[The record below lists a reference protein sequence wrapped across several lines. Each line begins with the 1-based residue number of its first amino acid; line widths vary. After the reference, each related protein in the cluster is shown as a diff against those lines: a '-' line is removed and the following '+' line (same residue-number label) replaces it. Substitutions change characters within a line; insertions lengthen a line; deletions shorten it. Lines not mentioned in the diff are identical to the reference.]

1 MKRKCKQLWSS
12 VPPISTKQAIQIIF
26 CLNYYCGSSNLSS
39 YHPLLKKKKKEIL
52 FDVKPLSIQVV
63 AALLTTSSSNEMMST
78 YGLRAIRM
86 AEKGNNWYL
95 SYH

>member
-1 MKRKCKQLWSS
+1 
-12 VPPISTKQAIQIIF
+12 
-26 CLNYYCGSSNLSS
+26 
-39 YHPLLKKKKKEIL
+39 LLKKEKKDIL

-63 AALLTTSSSNEMMST
+63 AALLATSSSNEIMST